1 MFKRT
6 LPCLIAIALLP
17 LIRARTVQDI
27 LETHYRPL
35 ARALSEYIQSNP
47 GAPDLQQAFENAL
60 QATYTLGD
68 MDAFL
73 SLVRSKLS
81 YDISR
86 QPRNS
91 QEIAQSAMMLAQ
103 IANSEG
109 DRESVIFARD
119 QILTLAENDAEP
131 IYEAVLDRIK
141 GILSRPAVGDVLT
154 ISGTNTRGEVVNLAD
169 LRGKV
174 VLIDFWATWCGPCM
188 AEKPNIK
195 AAYETFSP
203 RGFEIIGISLDR
215 SKNELT
221 AYLERENI
229 PWSNLFDQEQ
239 TTSLAEQFSID
250 TIPAFFLIDQ
260 TGRVAAVNP
269 RGPQLHREIE
279 RLLAGP

>member
-1 MFKRT
+1 MFKRM
-6 LPCLIAIALLP
+6 LPCLVALALLP
-17 LIRARTVQDI
+17 LIRAQTVEDI

-35 ARALSEYIQSNP
+35 ARALSEYIQTNP
-47 GAPDLQQAFENAL
+47 EAPDLQQAFENAL

-73 SLVRSKLS
+73 RLVRSKLR

-141 GILSRPAVGDVLT
+141 AILSRPAVGDVLA
-154 ISGTNTRGEVVNLAD
+154 ISGTDTRGETVD
-169 LRGKV
+169 LDDFRGKV

-195 AAYETFSP
+195 AAYESFNS

-239 TTSLAEQFSID
+239 TASLAEQFSIE

-279 RLLAGP
+279 RLLAGR

>member
-1 MFKRT
+1 MFKRM
-6 LPCLIAIALLP
+6 LPCLVALALLP
-17 LIRARTVQDI
+17 MIRAQTVEDI

-35 ARALSEYIQSNP
+35 ARALSEYIQTNP
-47 GAPDLQQAFENAL
+47 EAPDLQQAFENAL

-73 SLVRSKLS
+73 RLVRSKLR

-141 GILSRPAVGDVLT
+141 AILSRPAVGDVLA
-154 ISGTNTRGEVVNLAD
+154 ISGTDTRGETVD
-169 LRGKV
+169 LDDFRGKV

-195 AAYETFSP
+195 AAYESFNS

-239 TTSLAEQFSID
+239 TASLAEQFSIE

-279 RLLAGP
+279 RLLAGR